1 MHRGCAWH
9 VVVRMALLRA
19 TTASTPLRLP
29 PARHCDLNS
38 NQLAMGDQQPSGN
51 APRAKRNRK
60 PTTPFVPGETAL
72 RSRPTLA
79 HKDIDFHVP
88 KTDKRDLAGAAAP
101 PGADGQSSVSPR

>member
-1 MHRGCAWH
+1 
-9 VVVRMALLRA
+9 MALLRA

-72 RSRPTLA
+72 RSRPTQQESAFKQLQPLDGHYWTTERLHA
-79 HKDIDFHVP
+79 HIM
-88 KTDKRDLAGAAAP
+88 RDGGELLP
-101 PGADGQSSVSPR
+101 